1 MYLTVLGLSCDT
13 QDPLVAA
20 RRIYF
25 HDQGSNLE
33 PLHWQHRIAAI
44 GPPGSPSQIYFN
56 HSYMTR
62 KKPFKNLPVTF
73 TFTMSGS
80 DLSAK

>member
-13 QDPLVAA
+13 QDPLVAV
-20 RRIYF
+20 RRTYF

-33 PLHWQHRIAAI
+33 PLHWQHRIVAI

-56 HSYMTR
+56 H
-62 KKPFKNLPVTF
+62 
-73 TFTMSGS
+73 
-80 DLSAK
+80 